1 MIYGILAYL
10 LWGLFPAFFPL
21 LEPAGAVEILAHR
34 ILWAAL
40 LMALVLTVTR
50 GWAEL
55 RAAHRATWARMG
67 GAGLLIAANWLI
79 YIVAVNSGH
88 VADAALGY
96 FINPLVSVLL
106 GVLILGERLRRL
118 QLVAVLLAA
127 AAVAWLTL
135 LGGRPPVLA
144 LGLALS
150 FGLYGLLKKQ
160 IPVSGPAGLA
170 AETLVLVPLAL
181 GYLAWLEATGR
192 GTALSLGAGH
202 AGLLMASGAIT
213 VVPLLLFA
221 RATKV
226 ITLSTVGMLQY
237 LTPTMQMLWA
247 LFVVHEHVSP
257 QRWVGFLL
265 IWAAV
270 ALFILDATRRR
281 ARRAQSPQ
289 RPQSPQQRPRGA

>member
-40 LMALVLTVTR
+40 LMALVLTATR

-55 RAAHRATWARMG
+55 RAADRATWARMG

-106 GVLILGERLRRL
+106 GVFILGERLRRL
-118 QLVAVLLAA
+118 QLMAVLLAA
-127 AAVAWLTL
+127 VAVVWLTL

-192 GTALSLGAGH
+192 GTALNLGAGH
-202 AGLLMASGAIT
+202 AGLLVASGAIT

-221 RATKV
+221 RATKA

-281 ARRAQSPQ
+281 HRAQQPQ
-289 RPQSPQQRPRGA
+289 